1 MVTAFDAFYENP
13 NYIQYKRLL
22 FNYLLRKG
30 IIERYLPDCGKPI
43 LDIGSGI
50 APMVPAGP
58 RMFLSDMSVPGMR
71 IMKTEGYLCSVL
83 DIQHLGLRSGSFP
96 TIVCS
101 EVLEHIPQDELAI
114 AEMARVLAP
123 GGRLI
128 ITVPLHRYYWSKDD
142 DFVGHCRRYNPS
154 ELLTKLQ
161 GAGLEVRNVRPV
173 GSILERGF
181 TLGSVLLFLT
191 LNRGGNEWR
200 SRPNKWFGA
209 ANRLTARALQL
220 VAYLT
225 PQALSSIGLFECR
238 KPTVKN

>member
-22 FNYLLRKG
+22 FNYLLRKR
-30 IIERYLPDCGKPI
+30 IIEGFLTECGKPI

-58 RMFLSDMSVPGMR
+58 HTVLSDMSVPGMR
-71 IMKTEGYLCSVL
+71 IMRTEGYLCSVL
-83 DIQHLGLRSGSFP
+83 DIQRLGLRSGSFR

-101 EVLEHIPQDELAI
+101 EVLEHIPEDELAI

-128 ITVPLHRYYWSKDD
+128 ITVPLHSYYWSKDD
-142 DFVGHCRRYNPS
+142 ETVGHCRRYKPS
-154 ELLTKLQ
+154 DLMAKIGRTGLQ
-161 GAGLEVRNVRPV
+161 VRQVKSV
-173 GSILERGF
+173 GSILERGL

-191 LNRGGNEWR
+191 LNRGGDKWQ

-209 ANRLTARALQL
+209 ANRLTAQVLQL
-220 VAYLT
+220 VAKIT
-225 PQALSSIGLFECR
+225 PQATSSIGLFDCR
-238 KPTVKN
+238 KTTDH

>member
-1 MVTAFDAFYENP
+1 MATAFDSFYGNP
-13 NYIQYKRLL
+13 NYIHHKRML

-30 IIERYLPDCGKPI
+30 IIERYLRDCEKPV

-71 IMKTEGYLCSVL
+71 IMKAEGYLCSVL
-83 DIQHLGLRSGSFP
+83 DIQRLGLRSSSFK

-101 EVLEHIPQDELAI
+101 EVLEHIPEDDLALAEL
-114 AEMARVLAP
+114 ARVLAP

-142 DFVGHCRRYNPS
+142 EVVGHCRRYDPL
-154 ELLTKLQ
+154 ELARKLAR
-161 GAGLEVRNVRPV
+161 AGLEVRQVRAV
-173 GSILERGF
+173 GSVFERGL

-191 LNRGGNEWR
+191 LNRRGNEWR
-200 SRPNKWFGA
+200 RRPSHLFGA
-209 ANRLTARALQL
+209 VNRVTARGLQL
-220 VAYLT
+220 IARIT
-225 PQALSSIGLFECR
+225 PRALSSIGLFDCR
-238 KPTVKN
+238 KPGH

>member
-13 NYIQYKRLL
+13 NYIHHKRML

-30 IIERYLPDCGKPI
+30 IIERYLPDCGKPV

-71 IMKTEGYLCSVL
+71 IMKNEGYLCSVL
-83 DIQHLGLRSGSFP
+83 DIQRLGLRSASFQ

-101 EVLEHIPQDELAI
+101 EVLEHIPEDELALV
-114 AEMARVLAP
+114 ELARVLAP

-128 ITVPLHRYYWSKDD
+128 ITVPLHGYFWSKDD
-142 DFVGHCRRYNPS
+142 EVVGHCRRYDPL
-154 ELLTKLQ
+154 ELHSKLSR
-161 GAGLEVRNVRPV
+161 AGLEVRKVKPV
-173 GSILERGF
+173 GSIIERGL

-191 LNRGGNEWR
+191 LNRRGHEWKR
-200 SRPNKWFGA
+200 RPSRWFGTV
-209 ANRLTARALQL
+209 NRFIARTLQL
-220 VAYLT
+220 VARVT
-225 PQALSSIGLFECR
+225 PRALSSIGLFDCR
-238 KPTVKN
+238 KPGN

>member
-30 IIERYLPDCGKPI
+30 IIEKYLPDCGKPI

-83 DIQHLGLRSGSFP
+83 DIQRLGLRSGSFR
-96 TIVCS
+96 TVVCS
-101 EVLEHIPQDELAI
+101 EVLEHIPEDELAV
-114 AEMARVLAP
+114 AELARVLAP

-128 ITVPLHRYYWSKDD
+128 ITVPLHHYYWSKDD
-142 DFVGHCRRYNPS
+142 DFVGHCRRYRPS
-154 ELLTKLQ
+154 ELLAMLNR
-161 GAGLEVRNVRPV
+161 AGLEVCKVKSV
-173 GSILERGF
+173 GSILERGL

-191 LNRGGNEWR
+191 LNRGGDEWK
-200 SRPNKWFGA
+200 SRPSKWFGR
-209 ANRLTARALQL
+209 ANRLTARSLQF
-220 VAYLT
+220 VAHLT
-225 PQALSSIGLFECR
+225 PQALSSIGLFDCR
-238 KPTVKN
+238 KPGN